1 MHARHTI
8 VPFGLRSSSMAV
20 ACVCAALAGSARA
33 EGEAAAP
40 TVQTLDAVTV
50 VNDTPNGFKVNS
62 VQVGTFRDQSI
73 LDVPVTVDVIA
84 RKLLDAQD
92 AHGLYD
98 ALRNTAGVSRWQTN
112 GTVSDTLAIRGVQV
126 ENRTNYRLNGALP
139 VNNLIDMPLENKER
153 IEVLKGASSLYYGFS
168 TPVGVVN
175 MVTKRARSEPNASIA
190 FSGNEF
196 GQLIAH
202 ADVGR
207 QFGEEH
213 QFGVRANLVGG
224 QLRSAIDGVEGRRDL
239 GSLALDWRATD
250 RLSFKF
256 DLEQFH
262 KTITEQ
268 ATIVAPAAVGG
279 VITLPR
285 LPDQS
290 KLLSGGTWTKQ
301 KAEAQDVLLRADYA
315 VSDQWAVL
323 AELGRA
329 YTERNQRNYSELR
342 NVNATTGE
350 GTLVYYLYRNP
361 EFINRNARVE
371 LTGRFAT
378 WGLDHELSLGMMR
391 NERYASTPTTQQV
404 STTQN
409 LYAPREIAPIAYTA
423 VTKLNPIDIAD
434 QGVYAFDRLRFGA
447 DWQVVLG
454 ARHESYESRKT
465 NNGVVSAY
473 TVSPDTYSASVLY
486 RLRPDT
492 SLYASYIE
500 GLEETGIVSAGLKN
514 TGEILAPAI
523 SKQKEL
529 GVRTEAWAGSLASVA
544 YFELER
550 ATVYDK
556 KLLATDTLLTRVVD
570 GLTQLRGLEFSL
582 ASDLGQTVSVH
593 ASALLM
599 NAELKRASDPNVIGK
614 TPDAT
619 PERTLSVFGEYR
631 PPWAPGFAANAG
643 AYYTGKR
650 PVNNLNQAWLPG
662 YSLFSLGL
670 RYATKFSGHPT
681 SFQLNVENAGDKAYW
696 SAAGSNYLSVG
707 VPRTVSFMTRVE
719 F

>member
-1 MHARHTI
+1 MHAHFVAPAAFRFQPSALT
-8 VPFGLRSSSMAV
+8 V
-20 ACVCAALAGSARA
+20 ACVCALLAGTARA
-33 EGEAAAP
+33 EEQAVPAE
-40 TVQTLDAVTV
+40 QKLDTVTV
-50 VNDTPNGFKVNS
+50 VNDTPNGFKVGS
-62 VQVGTFRDQSI
+62 VQVGTFRDQSV
-73 LDVPVTVDVIA
+73 LDVPVTIDVIT

-92 AHGLYD
+92 ARGLYD

-126 ENRTNYRLNGALP
+126 ENRSNYRLNGALP

-153 IEVLKGASSLYYGFS
+153 VEVLKGASSLYYGFT

-175 MVTKRARSEPNASIA
+175 LVTKRARSEPNASIA
-190 FSGNEF
+190 FTGNEY

-207 QFGEEH
+207 QFGEDR

-224 QLRSAIDGVEGRRDL
+224 RLRSPIDGVEGDRDL
-239 GSLALDWRATD
+239 GSVAFDWRATD

-262 KTITEQ
+262 KTVTEQ
-268 ATIVAPAAVGG
+268 ATILAPAAVGG

-301 KAEAQDVLLRADYA
+301 KAEAQDLLLRADYA
-315 VSDQWAVL
+315 LTERWSVL
-323 AELGRA
+323 AEAGRA
-329 YTERNQRNYSELR
+329 RTVRNARNYSELR
-342 NVNATTGE
+342 NVNAVTGE
-350 GTLVYYLYRNP
+350 GTLVYYLYRDP
-361 EFINRNARVE
+361 EFINKNARVE
-371 LTGRFAT
+371 LSGRFLS
-378 WGLDHELSLGMMR
+378 WGLDHELSLGVMR

-409 LYAPREIAPIAYTA
+409 LYAPRDIAPIAYTA
-423 VTKLNPIDIAD
+423 VTKINPIEITD
-434 QGVYAFDRLRFGA
+434 QGVYAFDRLRLGA

-454 ARHESYESRKT
+454 ARRESYESRKT
-465 NNGVVSAY
+465 NSGVVSVYEA
-473 TVSPDTYSASVLY
+473 SPDTYSASVLY
-486 RLRPDT
+486 RLRADT

-500 GLEETGIVSAGLKN
+500 GLEETGIVSAGLQN
-514 TGEILAPAI
+514 AGAILPPAI
-523 SKQKEL
+523 SKQKEI
-529 GVRTEAWAGSLASVA
+529 GVRTEAWTGSLASVA

-556 KLLATDTLLTRVVD
+556 KLAVTDTLLTRVVD
-570 GLTQLRGLEFSL
+570 GLTQLRGVEFSL
-582 ASDLGQTVSVH
+582 ASDLGHTVSVH
-593 ASALLM
+593 ASALWM
-599 NAELKRASDPNVIGK
+599 NAELKRATDPNVIGK

-619 PERTLSVFGEYR
+619 PERTLSLFAEYR
-631 PPWAPGFAANAG
+631 PDWAPGFSVNGG
-643 AYYTGKR
+643 AYFTGKR

-662 YSLFSLGL
+662 YTLFSLGA
-670 RYATKFSGHPT
+670 RYATKLAGHPT

-707 VPRTVSFMTRVE
+707 VPRTLSFMTRME